1 MIKRI
6 LTLIFLLFL
15 FSFRVSAESTSADEF
30 YYNQYKSSGAGEL
43 EGYLPEETRE
53 YFKDNNIDPLKSGWT
68 DSLEP
73 KNVFTH
79 ILSFLKSGA
88 KGPFASGSVI
98 IAIILVSSALNGMD
112 IKGASSVATGY
123 AVSLTA
129 AASVITPIFSVISA
143 GANALKGCA
152 AFMVAFVPV
161 FAVIVASSGATATS
175 ASMSGLLLGACQA
188 VNLIADFVIMPLM
201 GGYLAISIA
210 SNVSP
215 LVENSGLASGIK
227 KICYWVMSLLTTVF
241 LGILSIQTAVN
252 ASADTLSLKTAKFI
266 IGSSVPMAGT
276 ALSEALTTVTA
287 SMGMLKTTVGIYG
300 VIACAAVFLPI
311 LAELVLWRITF
322 NITATI
328 SDLMSVPKI
337 SSILRSADTVLSVLI
352 GIILLTA
359 AMFIISLG
367 VVLAAGGTK

>member
-15 FSFRVSAESTSADEF
+15 FSFQVSAESTSADEF
-30 YYNQYKSSGAGEL
+30 YYNQYKSSGADEL

-337 SSILRSADTVLSVLI
+337 SSVLRSADTVLSVLI

>member
-15 FSFRVSAESTSADEF
+15 FSFQVSAESASADEF
-30 YYNQYKSSGAGEL
+30 YYNQYKSSGADEL

-88 KGPFASGSVI
+88 KGPFAAGSVI
-98 IAIILVSSALNGMD
+98 VAIILVSSALNGMD
-112 IKGASSVATGY
+112 IRGASSVATGY

-129 AASVITPIFSVISA
+129 AAAVITPIFSVISA

-161 FAVIVASSGATATS
+161 FAVIVASSGAAATS
-175 ASMSGLLLGACQA
+175 ASMSGLLLGACQV

-311 LAELVLWRITF
+311 LAELVLWRLTF

-337 SSILRSADTVLSVLI
+337 SSVLRSADTVLSVLI

>member
-15 FSFRVSAESTSADEF
+15 FSFQVSAESTSADEF

-276 ALSEALTTVTA
+276 ALSEVLATVTA

-337 SSILRSADTVLSVLI
+337 SSVLRSADTVLSVLI

>member
-15 FSFRVSAESTSADEF
+15 FSFQVSAESTSADEF

>member
-1 MIKRI
+1 MIERI

-15 FSFRVSAESTSADEF
+15 FSFQVSAESTSAGEF
-30 YYNQYKSSGAGEL
+30 YYNQYKSSGADEL

-152 AFMVAFVPV
+152 AFMVAFVPG

-337 SSILRSADTVLSVLI
+337 SSVLRSADTVLSVLI

>member
-1 MIKRI
+1 MIKRF

-15 FSFRVSAESTSADEF
+15 FSFQVSAESASADKF
-30 YYNQYKSSGAGEL
+30 YYNQYKSSGADEL

-88 KGPFASGSVI
+88 KGPFAAGSVI
-98 IAIILVSSALNGMD
+98 VAIILVSSALNGMD
-112 IKGASSVATGY
+112 IRGASSVSTGY

-129 AASVITPIFSVISA
+129 AAAVITPIFSVISA

-161 FAVIVASSGATATS
+161 FAVIVASSGAAATS

-337 SSILRSADTVLSVLI
+337 SSVLRSADTVLSVLI

>member
-15 FSFRVSAESTSADEF
+15 FSFQVSAESTSADEF
-30 YYNQYKSSGAGEL
+30 YYNQYKSSGADEL

-53 YFKDNNIDPLKSGWT
+53 YFKDNNIDPLKSGWI

-88 KGPFASGSVI
+88 KGPLAAGSVI
-98 IAIILVSSALNGMD
+98 VAIILVSSALNGMD
-112 IKGASSVATGY
+112 IRGASSVATGY

-129 AASVITPIFSVISA
+129 AAAVITPIFSVISA

-161 FAVIVASSGATATS
+161 FAVIVASSGAAATS

-337 SSILRSADTVLSVLI
+337 SSVLRSADTVLSVLI

>member
-15 FSFRVSAESTSADEF
+15 FSFQVSAESTSADEF
-30 YYNQYKSSGAGEL
+30 YYNQYKSSGADEL
-43 EGYLPEETRE
+43 ESYLPEETRE

-322 NITATI
+322 NITATV

-337 SSILRSADTVLSVLI
+337 SSVLRSADTVLSVLI

>member
-1 MIKRI
+1 MIKRF

-15 FSFRVSAESTSADEF
+15 FSFQVSAESTSADEF
-30 YYNQYKSSGAGEL
+30 YYNQYKSSGADEL

-88 KGPFASGSVI
+88 KGPFAAGSVI
-98 IAIILVSSALNGMD
+98 VAIILVSSALNGMD
-112 IKGASSVATGY
+112 IRGASSVSTGY

-161 FAVIVASSGATATS
+161 FAVIVASSGAAATS

-337 SSILRSADTVLSVLI
+337 SSVLRSADTVLSVLI

>member
-15 FSFRVSAESTSADEF
+15 FSFQVSAESTSADEF

-88 KGPFASGSVI
+88 KGPFAAGSVI
-98 IAIILVSSALNGMD
+98 VAIILVSSALNGMD
-112 IKGASSVATGY
+112 IRGASSVATGY

-129 AASVITPIFSVISA
+129 AAAVITPIFSVISA

-161 FAVIVASSGATATS
+161 FAVIVASSGAAATS

-337 SSILRSADTVLSVLI
+337 SSVLRSADTVLSVLI

>member
-15 FSFRVSAESTSADEF
+15 FSFQVSAESTSADEF

-337 SSILRSADTVLSVLI
+337 SSVLRSTDTVLSVLI

>member
-15 FSFRVSAESTSADEF
+15 FSFQVSAESTSADEF

-337 SSILRSADTVLSVLI
+337 SSVLRSADTVLSVLI

>member
-15 FSFRVSAESTSADEF
+15 FSFQVSAESTSADEF
-30 YYNQYKSSGAGEL
+30 YYNQYKSSGADEL

-322 NITATI
+322 NITSTV

-337 SSILRSADTVLSVLI
+337 SLVLRSADTVLSVLI

>member
-1 MIKRI
+1 MIKRF

-15 FSFRVSAESTSADEF
+15 FSFQVSAESTSADEF
-30 YYNQYKSSGAGEL
+30 YYNQYKSSGADEL

-88 KGPFASGSVI
+88 KGPFAAGSVI
-98 IAIILVSSALNGMD
+98 VAIILVSSALNGMD
-112 IKGASSVATGY
+112 IRGASSVATGY

-129 AASVITPIFSVISA
+129 AAAVITPIFSVISA

-152 AFMVAFVPV
+152 AFMLAFVPV
-161 FAVIVASSGATATS
+161 FAVIVASSGAAATS

-337 SSILRSADTVLSVLI
+337 SSVLRSADTVLSVLI

>member
-1 MIKRI
+1 MIKRF

-15 FSFRVSAESTSADEF
+15 FSFQVSAESASADEF
-30 YYNQYKSSGAGEL
+30 YYNQYKSSGADEL

-88 KGPFASGSVI
+88 KGPFAAGSVI
-98 IAIILVSSALNGMD
+98 VAIILVSSALNGMD
-112 IKGASSVATGY
+112 IRGASSVATGY

-129 AASVITPIFSVISA
+129 AAAVITPIFSVISA

-161 FAVIVASSGATATS
+161 FAVIVASSGAAATS

-337 SSILRSADTVLSVLI
+337 SSVLRSADTVLSVLI

>member
-15 FSFRVSAESTSADEF
+15 FSFQVSAESTSADEF
-30 YYNQYKSSGAGEL
+30 YYNQYKSSGADEL

-98 IAIILVSSALNGMD
+98 IAMILVSSALNGMD

-337 SSILRSADTVLSVLI
+337 SSVLRSADTVLSVLI

>member
-1 MIKRI
+1 MIKRF

-15 FSFRVSAESTSADEF
+15 FSFQVSAESTSADEF
-30 YYNQYKSSGAGEL
+30 YYNQYKSSGADEL

-88 KGPFASGSVI
+88 KGPFAAGSVI
-98 IAIILVSSALNGMD
+98 VAIILVSSALNGMD
-112 IKGASSVATGY
+112 IRGASSVATGY

-129 AASVITPIFSVISA
+129 AAAVITPIFSVISA

-161 FAVIVASSGATATS
+161 FAVIVASSGAAATS

-337 SSILRSADTVLSVLI
+337 SSVLRNADTVLSVLI

>member
-15 FSFRVSAESTSADEF
+15 FSFQVSAESASADEF
-30 YYNQYKSSGAGEL
+30 YYNQYKSSGADEL

-88 KGPFASGSVI
+88 KGPFAAGSVI
-98 IAIILVSSALNGMD
+98 VAIILVSSVLNGMD
-112 IKGASSVATGY
+112 IRGASSVATGY

-129 AASVITPIFSVISA
+129 AAAVITPIFSVISA

-161 FAVIVASSGATATS
+161 FAVIVASSGAAATS

-311 LAELVLWRITF
+311 LTELVLWRITF

-337 SSILRSADTVLSVLI
+337 SSVLRSADTVLSVLI